1 MLKNLK
7 SLKSLFVVEEAKPDQ
22 KAAEE
27 SREQAAEP
35 VRPEAF
41 RPSSPA
47 EPGKVQDKLFDVLF
61 GALQANNQQG
71 FDYLE
76 FKDFVKSL
84 ASVPM
89 DDATRFKSAFATA
102 QTMGATKEV
111 ILKSAN
117 HYLDILARE
126 EAKFQDALKGRKE
139 ADLTGQQ
146 GQIKDLEQLIR
157 QKEADIEKL
166 QKEIEAHRATIGQVE
181 ESINAAS
188 VKINQTAA
196 DFEATYQSL
205 VGQIRAD
212 IQQIEQHL

>member
-7 SLKSLFVVEEAKPDQ
+7 SLKSLFVVEEAKPET
-22 KAAEE
+22 KAEGE
-27 SREQAAEP
+27 PREQAAEP

-71 FDYLE
+71 FDYME

-102 QTMGATKEV
+102 QTMGATKDV

-117 HYLDILARE
+117 HYLDILSRE
-126 EAKFQDALKGRKE
+126 EAKFQDALKG
-139 ADLTGQQ
+139 
-146 GQIKDLEQLIR
+146 
-157 QKEADIEKL
+157 
-166 QKEIEAHRATIGQVE
+166 
-181 ESINAAS
+181 
-188 VKINQTAA
+188 
-196 DFEATYQSL
+196 
-205 VGQIRAD
+205 
-212 IQQIEQHL
+212 